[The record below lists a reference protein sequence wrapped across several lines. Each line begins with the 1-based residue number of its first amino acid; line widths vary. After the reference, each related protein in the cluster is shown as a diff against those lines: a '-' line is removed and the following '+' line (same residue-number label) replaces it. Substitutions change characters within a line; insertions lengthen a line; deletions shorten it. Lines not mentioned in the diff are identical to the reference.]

1 MEILEADTSSLES
14 DLPEVDTT
22 TLHGAK
28 DQIQPGVELLQH
40 DALRIGAAMERGL
53 HRALAPPGE
62 TGEEPTLLP
71 QQLKGGGEKFDSSF
85 QDDCGLDKIARNH
98 RVYGIEVSDR
108 GIAGGVTLHCE
119 KDGHEEDDLS
129 ISAGANDVGNST
141 EEEELNVK
149 SGCVKLCLTPRRQDD
164 LEEDAIALHASRD
177 NNCVTEN
184 STKVDDAIECAA
196 AEIQDSTSTD
206 PQIDEA
212 DTGAGVSTE
221 STVALNLVAS
231 KDTDSVAVQR
241 VDEIDAGESV
251 PTESSGALTLPCEK
265 DGHEPDDLTGAGV
278 STNSTVALN
287 LVASKDADSVAVQ
300 RVGDMDAG
308 ESVPTESSGALTL
321 PCEKDGHEPD
331 DLTGAG
337 VSTDSTVALNLVAS
351 KDTDSVAVQRVDEI
365 DAGESVPTESSG
377 ALALPCEK
385 DGHEPDDLTGADVS
399 TDSTVALNMVASK
412 DADSVAV
419 QRVDEIDAGESV
431 PTESS
436 GALTLP
442 CEKDGH
448 EPDDPSMISDLDDQD
463 CTQQEVNAKSGYA
476 KSGYAKPC
484 QKRRQDDP
492 KEQERALQPLEEG
505 VIDSQSSF

>member
-1 MEILEADTSSLES
+1 MKMLQAAGLES
-14 DLPEVDTT
+14 DLPQMATT

-28 DQIQPGVELLQH
+28 DQIQSGFELIHQ
-40 DALRIGAAMERGL
+40 DALRMGTAMEQDL
-53 HRALAPPGE
+53 HARDITSTLQRSLSRLALDALASLGE

-85 QDDCGLDKIARNH
+85 QDDCGLNKIALDH
-98 RVYGIEVSDR
+98 RIYGIEVSDQ

-129 ISAGANDVGNST
+129 MTAGVNGVDNST

-196 AEIQDSTSTD
+196 AEIQDSTRSTD

-231 KDTDSVAVQR
+231 KDTDSAAVQR
-241 VDEIDAGESV
+241 VDE
-251 PTESSGALTLPCEK
+251 
-265 DGHEPDDLTGAGV
+265 
-278 STNSTVALN
+278 
-287 LVASKDADSVAVQ
+287 
-300 RVGDMDAG
+300 MDAG

-331 DLTGAG
+331 
-337 VSTDSTVALNLVAS
+337 VST
-351 KDTDSVAVQRVDEI
+351 E
-365 DAGESVPTESSG
+365 
-377 ALALPCEK
+377 
-385 DGHEPDDLTGADVS
+385 
-399 TDSTVALNMVASK
+399 STVALNMVASK

-419 QRVDEIDAGESV
+419 QRVDEMDAGESV

-436 GALTLP
+436 GALTLS

-463 CTQQEVNAKSGYA
+463 CTQQEDNA

-484 QKRRQDDP
+484 QKRKQDDP
-492 KEQERALQPLEEG
+492 KEQEQALQPLEEG
-505 VIDSQSSF
+505 VIDSQASF